1 MSRNKGVF
9 LGLASQAVPV
19 VKNLFANAQD
29 LRDAGSIPGLGRSPG
44 EGHGNTLQC
53 SCLENPMDGVA
64 WWAVVLGVARQ
75 KRLSTHAQGTEI
87 GLWGWFTGV
96 RGWRQAA
103 GATAVGAGA

>member
-1 MSRNKGVF
+1 MTEDFRHEQLGRPGSGSGPAAAQVHKQCRGRSDPGHMDCGIPAWEYAVRMIMSRNKGVF

-53 SCLENPMDGVA
+53 S
-64 WWAVVLGVARQ
+64 
-75 KRLSTHAQGTEI
+75 
-87 GLWGWFTGV
+87 
-96 RGWRQAA
+96 
-103 GATAVGAGA
+103 

>member
-1 MSRNKGVF
+1 
-9 LGLASQAVPV
+9 
-19 VKNLFANAQD
+19 
-29 LRDAGSIPGLGRSPG
+29 
-44 EGHGNTLQC
+44 
-53 SCLENPMDGVA
+53 MDGEA